1 MVSIQRRF
9 LWGGTHDQNKIAWI
23 KWESVYLPKE
33 HGGLGI
39 KDINTFNLALLGKW
53 KWKMFQ
59 HQRELWVRV
68 LESKYGGWRNLSE
81 LPRISSESIW
91 WRDLKLLDQHPLHG
105 LTIQSAISW
114 QVGCGDQFRFWEDN
128 WRGGEGTL
136 LSKYPR
142 LYAISC
148 QQNQTIQ
155 QMGNFRQT
163 RWEWDF
169 KWRRSLFDNEID
181 MAVSFLGDI
190 DQCRIQAQS
199 RDQWV
204 WLLEPSGHYS
214 VNGAYRVLKG
224 EITEEIQDRVFEDL
238 WKLKVPNKILVFAWR
253 LLKDR
258 LPTRANLRRRQIE
271 VVDNTC
277 PFCRSVEENAS
288 HLFFRCSKV
297 IPVWW
302 ESLSWVRL
310 VGPLPNDPKQHF
322 LQHVAAATEGIGATR
337 WQWWLLALTWTIWKH
352 RNNLIFS
359 NHIFNANQ
367 MLDDAIFLLWTW
379 LRNLEKDFATHYNI
393 WSSNLSIGFYK

>member
-1 MVSIQRRF
+1 M
-9 LWGGTHDQNKIAWI
+9 
-23 KWESVYLPKE
+23 
-33 HGGLGI
+33 
-39 KDINTFNLALLGKW
+39 
-53 KWKMFQ
+53 
-59 HQRELWVRV
+59 
-68 LESKYGGWRNLSE
+68 
-81 LPRISSESIW
+81 
-91 WRDLKLLDQHPLHG
+91 
-105 LTIQSAISW
+105 
-114 QVGCGDQFRFWEDN
+114 
-128 WRGGEGTL
+128 

-337 WQWWLLALTWTIWKH
+337 WQWWWLALTWTIWKH